1 MFEHTSALPLKEETA
16 EENKEEKKKV
26 EEDMHILNDMV
37 ESMKHI
43 EVSRL
48 FPVRKCSLTEQHI
61 LQQVQTNNKQFTT
74 ILKKH

>member
-1 MFEHTSALPLKEETA
+1 MKEETV
-16 EENKEEKKKV
+16 EENKEEKKE

-48 FPVRKCSLTEQHI
+48 FPVSKCSLTEQHI
-61 LQQVQTNNKQFTT
+61 LQQIYKQTTNDLLPF
-74 ILKKH
+74 